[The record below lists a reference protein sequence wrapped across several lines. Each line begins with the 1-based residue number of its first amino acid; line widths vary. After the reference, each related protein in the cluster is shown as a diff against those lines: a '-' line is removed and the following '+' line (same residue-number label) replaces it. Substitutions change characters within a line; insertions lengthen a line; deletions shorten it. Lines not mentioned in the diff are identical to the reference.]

1 MKNKIIAL
9 VLLGSVLLTGCKST
23 RTTYQ
28 TASAT
33 SVSSSQE
40 TNEVEFAYVFAENDA
55 NKIVA
60 DLDSVFAE
68 IPNMVGRN
76 KDDITNIHGQVPAQE
91 PFAFDFKFVAANY
104 YDKIPSPGCVTEIFI
119 VGFETDMAGQVIVKS
134 NINYNTNAYIEFGV
148 TDFNTAKEIY
158 EIYASRFDLD
168 SDNRSNSMWQAVSK
182 DGEFSISLSD
192 RSNYYSMRI
201 TQPIKV

>member
-1 MKNKIIAL
+1 
-9 VLLGSVLLTGCKST
+9 
-23 RTTYQ
+23 
-28 TASAT
+28 
-33 SVSSSQE
+33 
-40 TNEVEFAYVFAENDA
+40 
-55 NKIVA
+55 
-60 DLDSVFAE
+60 
-68 IPNMVGRN
+68 
-76 KDDITNIHGQVPAQE
+76 
-91 PFAFDFKFVAANY
+91 
-104 YDKIPSPGCVTEIFI
+104 
-119 VGFETDMAGQVIVKS
+119 MAGQVIVKN

-168 SDNRSNSMWQAVSK
+168 SDDRSNSMWQAVSK